1 PVVMRFRT
9 YGVSLAPALDAY
21 CQRVL
26 AHPAVARWV
35 AEALAETE
43 ILPKHDAMPD

>member
-1 PVVMRFRT
+1 
-9 YGVSLAPALDAY
+9 
-21 CQRVL
+21 VL

-43 ILPKHDAMPD
+43 TAPKHDADLPD